1 MLDPRGQFLRAAL
14 GFAGLPH
21 RPRDRSLRAL
31 RTWLDS
37 WPGIGYVAVGM
48 HRQGYDAD
56 RGWRATFYTTGME
69 HSPTIATGTSWER
82 RPWHAVETAAWN
94 TLRRSD
100 SDG

>member
-1 MLDPRGQFLRAAL
+1 
-14 GFAGLPH
+14 
-21 RPRDRSLRAL
+21 
-31 RTWLDS
+31 
-37 WPGIGYVAVGM
+37 M
-48 HRQGYDAD
+48 HRQGFGLQLTQYAD